1 MDKTKN
7 ITTTFLKVVEI
18 MQLIKKVIVKQ
29 VLTEKSKTKLYDTL
43 QQDKRQLELE
53 CEQLSFEQRKL
64 SRKHHTSK
72 HDIIK
77 RFNDEIERRKDQI
90 NLLDFKLEQL
100 SLLDLGSEVIEKEID
115 AIVNVDIG
123 DKWSELNEP
132 ASIIVKDDVVIRIDN

>member
-1 MDKTKN
+1 
-7 ITTTFLKVVEI
+7 

-29 VLTEKSKTKLYDTL
+29 VLTEKSKTKLYNTL
-43 QQDKRQLELE
+43 QQDKRQLERE
-53 CEQLSFEQRKL
+53 CEQLAFEQRKL
-64 SRKHHTSK
+64 SRKHNAAK

-77 RFNDEIERRKDQI
+77 RFNGEIEQRKDQI

-123 DKWSELNEP
+123 DKWSELNGP

>member
-1 MDKTKN
+1 
-7 ITTTFLKVVEI
+7 

-64 SRKHHTSK
+64 SRKHNAAK

-77 RFNDEIERRKDQI
+77 RFNHELEQRKDQI

-100 SLLDLGSEVIEKEID
+100 SLLNLGSEVIEKEID

>member
-1 MDKTKN
+1 
-7 ITTTFLKVVEI
+7 

-64 SRKHHTSK
+64 SRKHNAAK

-77 RFNDEIERRKDQI
+77 RFNHELEQRKDQI

-132 ASIIVKDDVVIRIDN
+132 ASIIVKDDVVIRIDT

>member
-1 MDKTKN
+1 
-7 ITTTFLKVVEI
+7 

-64 SRKHHTSK
+64 SRKHNAAK

-77 RFNDEIERRKDQI
+77 RFNHELEQRKDQI

>member
-1 MDKTKN
+1 
-7 ITTTFLKVVEI
+7 

-29 VLTEKSKTKLYDTL
+29 VLTEKSKTKLHDTL

-64 SRKHHTSK
+64 SRKHNAAK

-77 RFNDEIERRKDQI
+77 RFNHELEQRKDQI

-132 ASIIVKDDVVIRIDN
+132 ASIIVKDDVVIRIDT